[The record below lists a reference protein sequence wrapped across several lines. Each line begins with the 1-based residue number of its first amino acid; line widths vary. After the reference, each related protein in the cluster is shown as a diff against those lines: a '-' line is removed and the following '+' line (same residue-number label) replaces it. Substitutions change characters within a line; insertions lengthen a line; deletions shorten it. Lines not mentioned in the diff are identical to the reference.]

1 MSTDEQEDTLN
12 KIKAWAV
19 PGLGAVVMLL
29 LTLQINSAVK
39 RMDEAIQKVNDMT
52 TKTEVANAQYGFLVE
67 RVKNLEAEG
76 KACVD
81 ARQGVG
87 SRLSSLEQRAA
98 LADQF
103 MQTHK

>member
-12 KIKAWAV
+12 KVKAWAV

-87 SRLSSLEQRAA
+87 SRLGSLEQRAA

>member
-1 MSTDEQEDTLN
+1 MATDEDENTLN

-39 RMDEAIQKVNDMT
+39 RIDDAIQKVNDMT

-67 RVKNLEAEG
+67 RVKNLEQAD
-76 KACVD
+76 KACQD
-81 ARQGVG
+81 ARQSVG
-87 SRLSSLEQRAA
+87 NRFSSLEQRAA
-98 LADQF
+98 LSDQF

>member
-1 MSTDEQEDTLN
+1 MSADEHEDILN

-19 PGLGAVVMLL
+19 PGLGGVVMLL

-39 RMDEAIQKVNDMT
+39 RMDEAIEKVNSMT

-67 RVKNLEAEG
+67 RVKNLE
-76 KACVD
+76 D
-81 ARQGVG
+81 AKKDAGQVHAQLEARTG
-87 SRLSSLEQRAA
+87 SLEQRAA

>member
-1 MSTDEQEDTLN
+1 MATDEQEDILN

-19 PGLGAVVMLL
+19 PGLGSVVLLL
-29 LTLQINSAVK
+29 LTIQGNNAIK
-39 RMDEAIQKVNDMT
+39 RMDDVTERMSQLA
-52 TKTEVANAQYGFLVE
+52 TKYEVANAQATYLTE
-67 RVKNLEAEG
+67 RVKHLEEG
-76 KACVD
+76 EKACVD

>member
-1 MSTDEQEDTLN
+1 MATDDDENILN

-19 PGLGAVVMLL
+19 PGLGSVVLLL
-29 LTLQINSAVK
+29 LTIQGNNAIK
-39 RMDEAIQKVNDMT
+39 RMDDVTERMNQLV
-52 TKTEVANAQYGFLVE
+52 TKYEVANAQAAYLTE
-67 RVKNLEAEG
+67 RVKTLEAAD

-81 ARQGVG
+81 ARAGVG
-87 SRLSSLEQRAA
+87 NRLSSLEQRAA